1 MALYWRKK
9 RARVA
14 GAVALACL
22 ALAVTAVL
30 ESTNHAVASPV
41 ASGDDWELDFQPG
54 PFRLYVDPNDGQT
67 YWYFTYTVANRTD
80 RDRMWAPRLEVF
92 TDGGKI
98 LRSGRNVPSRV
109 SRQMRKLL
117 GDPLLEDQNRIIGEL
132 LVGRENA
139 RSGLAV
145 WPANDLNVTEIS
157 LFVAGLSSDY
167 KIVDHPI
174 TKEQVRLQRTLRRE
188 YLVPG
193 DPLERGSTPLRLE
206 PRKNRRGPECEDE
219 YPKGGCWIYR

>member
-54 PFRLYVDPNDGQT
+54 PLRLYVDPNDGQT
-67 YWYFTYTVANRTD
+67 YWYFIYTVANRTD

-109 SRQMRKLL
+109 SRR
-117 GDPLLEDQNRIIGEL
+117 
-132 LVGRENA
+132 
-139 RSGLAV
+139 
-145 WPANDLNVTEIS
+145 
-157 LFVAGLSSDY
+157 
-167 KIVDHPI
+167 
-174 TKEQVRLQRTLRRE
+174 
-188 YLVPG
+188 
-193 DPLERGSTPLRLE
+193 
-206 PRKNRRGPECEDE
+206 
-219 YPKGGCWIYR
+219 